1 MQNDVNTTEELE
13 FRVPHKRRRVIN
25 SMSDT
30 TTSMQEEYE
39 EVNNLEYDYEAEYES
54 ASVISDV
61 SYSGEQLPTLTEVL
75 SYCQAMYEM
84 VLRLDKKMDL
94 LQKKVSEIHVAR
106 MKPHFKPRPVNFQAR
121 GTQPLPH
128 GHMRLRKLNQ
138 SVPSSLILQSPRN
151 TPNHP
156 QKADEERKLHLQST
170 TKFKPV
176 PSIPLSIESQ
186 HTLHRSSPPLPTIVS
201 THSLQSIITVSDE
214 DNREVK
220 FETLPEST
228 CSSPPIITAPLAT
241 SSMRQKNAGGT
252 IAEIE
257 PVLVSCIPVQKNI
270 TNEELP
276 SSSVQMVPIYEF
288 LGDPNRNIKVPGS
301 FLVKARQKTQP
312 KYAARYLVRALFSKE
327 ALLSSAV
334 GTGVQGLMA
343 LDANKVVAIREFLE
357 SVFPECDLGEYGKD
371 WKTCTTNV
379 NAMIR
384 CLHLETK
391 KSIASVYSKATS
403 QVPDDSICLDSD
415 DAAEEDNEVEVPDD
429 VQDVTQTNTL
439 PANPLNKLKDNRAS
453 APMKIGMSAKQKA
466 SDPIENFG
474 EPWRNVQLPFSVI
487 YIGKGKSRPE
497 LSARYLIRHLFSEEI
512 LVKSNVYGNV
522 ERGVLP
528 LDSNRIA
535 ALRDFL
541 QQNYPAFDL
550 KENGQDWKAC
560 VAAINSTIRSLR
572 HDQKKA
578 SLHNRK
584 KTGQF
589 FWQPEVT
596 T

>member
-1 MQNDVNTTEELE
+1 MQSDVNTTEELE
-13 FRVPHKRRRVIN
+13 FRIPHKRRKVSN
-25 SMSDT
+25 LMSDT
-30 TTSMQEEYE
+30 TVNMQAEEYE
-39 EVNNLEYDYEAEYES
+39 DVNSAEYDYEAEYES

-61 SYSGEQLPTLTEVL
+61 SYSVDQLPTLTEVL
-75 SYCQAMYEM
+75 SYCQAVYEM
-84 VLRLDKKMDL
+84 VLKLDKKMDL
-94 LQKKVSEIHVAR
+94 LQRNISELHHGRV
-106 MKPHFKPRPVNFQAR
+106 KPHFKPRPVNFQHR
-121 GTQPLPH
+121 STRPLPH
-128 GHMRLRKLNQ
+128 MRLQKFNPR
-138 SVPSSLILQSPRN
+138 VSSLPSLQSLRN
-151 TPNHP
+151 TPSNS
-156 QKADEERKLHLQST
+156 DERKLPHQST
-170 TKFKPV
+170 TKYKPV
-176 PSIPLSIESQ
+176 PSMPLSVEPQ
-186 HTLHRSSPPLPTIVS
+186 QTLQRSSPPLPTIVS
-201 THSLQSIITVSDE
+201 THSLLPIITLSDE

-220 FETLPEST
+220 IATLPEST

-241 SSMRQKNAGGT
+241 SSMGRKKARGT

-257 PVLVSCIPVQKNI
+257 PVLVSIAGQKNV
-270 TNEELP
+270 TSEELP
-276 SSSVQMVPIYEF
+276 SSSVQLVPIYEF
-288 LGDPNRNIKVPGS
+288 LGDSSRSIKVPGS
-301 FLVKARQKTQP
+301 VLVKARQKTQP
-312 KYAARYLVRALFSKE
+312 KYAARYLVRALFTKE
-327 ALLSSAV
+327 ALLCSANA
-334 GTGVQGLMA
+334 TGLQGLMA
-343 LDANKVVAIREFLE
+343 LDANKVAAIREFLA
-357 SVFPECDLGEYGKD
+357 SVFPECDLAEYGKD

-391 KSIASVYSKATS
+391 KSTVNVYPKATS

-415 DAAEEDNEVEVPDD
+415 DATEEDNEVEVP
-429 VQDVTQTNTL
+429 VAIQDVTQTSTLSANTV
-439 PANPLNKLKDNRAS
+439 NKQKDNRS
-453 APMKIGMSAKQKA
+453 TAPQKIGASAKQKA

-497 LSARYLIRHLFSEEI
+497 LSARYLIRHLFTEEV

-522 ERGVLP
+522 DRGVLP

-578 SLHNRK
+578 TLQSRKRNSLGYVN
-584 KTGQF
+584 QF
-589 FWQPEVT
+589 
-596 T
+596 